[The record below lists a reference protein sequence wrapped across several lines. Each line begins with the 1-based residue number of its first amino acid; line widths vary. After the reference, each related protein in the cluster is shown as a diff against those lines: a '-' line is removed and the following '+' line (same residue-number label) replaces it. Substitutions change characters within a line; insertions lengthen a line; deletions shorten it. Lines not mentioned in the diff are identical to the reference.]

1 MNKTKSN
8 EHRVR
13 YNIISM
19 LVYMI
24 GVILLVQ
31 LFNLQIIKGEE
42 YRKESNTRLTRETVL
57 EAARGEILDRTGNK
71 LVTTTMDFSL
81 ELYKTKIDNETL
93 NNTLLKIANLLEKN
107 GDSYIDN
114 FPINIEPYEFKVGES
129 EAKSWKK
136 SNNINEEYSAEE
148 CFNFFK
154 QKYEISEE
162 EIQDVRKIIVMRYE
176 IARNG
181 YSNTRAVGLAK
192 NVSRESVLQLSENNS
207 EFPRFRYC
215 NKAIC

>member
-1 MNKTKSN
+1 MDKTKSN
-8 EHRVR
+8 EHKVR

-19 LVYMI
+19 LVYVI

-93 NNTLLKIANLLEKN
+93 NNTLLKIANLLERN
-107 GDSYIDN
+107 DDSYIDN
-114 FPINIEPYEFKVGES
+114 FPIKINPYVFSIGES

-148 CFNFFK
+148 CFNFLK
-154 QKYEISEE
+154 QKYEITKE
-162 EIQDVRKIIVMRYE
+162 EIQDIRKIIVMRYE

-181 YSNTRAVGLAK
+181 YSNTRAVCLAK

-207 EFPRFRYC
+207 EFPRSRYC
-215 NKAIC
+215 N

>member
-1 MNKTKSN
+1 
-8 EHRVR
+8 
-13 YNIISM
+13 M
-19 LVYMI
+19 LVYVI

-57 EAARGEILDRTGNK
+57 EAARGQILDRTGNK

-107 GDSYIDN
+107 GDKYIDN
-114 FPINIEPYEFKVGES
+114 FPIKIEPYEFQIGES

-148 CFNFFK
+148 CFNFLK

-162 EIQDVRKIIVMRYE
+162 ELQDIRKIIVMRYE

-181 YSNTRAVGLAK
+181 YSNTRAVSLAK

-207 EFPRFRYC
+207 EFPRSRYC
-215 NKAIC
+215 N

>member
-1 MNKTKSN
+1 MDKTKSN
-8 EHRVR
+8 EHKVR

-19 LVYMI
+19 LVYVI

-93 NNTLLKIANLLEKN
+93 NNTLLKIANLLERN
-107 GDSYIDN
+107 DDSYIDN
-114 FPINIEPYEFKVGES
+114 FPIKIDPYVFSIGES

-154 QKYEISEE
+154 QKYEISKE
-162 EIQDVRKIIVMRYE
+162 EIQDIRKIIVMRYE

-181 YSNTRAVGLAK
+181 YSNTRAVCLAK

-207 EFPRFRYC
+207 EFPRSGYC
-215 NKAIC
+215 N

>member
-1 MNKTKSN
+1 MDKTKLS
-8 EHRVR
+8 EHKVR

-19 LVYMI
+19 LVYVI

-107 GDSYIDN
+107 GDKYIDN
-114 FPINIEPYEFKVGES
+114 FPIKIEPYEFQIGES

-148 CFNFFK
+148 CFNFLK

-162 EIQDVRKIIVMRYE
+162 ELQDIRKIIVMRYE

-181 YSNTRAVGLAK
+181 YSNTRAVSLAK

-207 EFPRFRYC
+207 EFPRSRYC
-215 NKAIC
+215 N

>member
-1 MNKTKSN
+1 MDKTKSN
-8 EHRVR
+8 EHKVR

-93 NNTLLKIANLLEKN
+93 NNTLLKIANLLERN
-107 GDSYIDN
+107 DDSYIDN
-114 FPINIEPYEFKVGES
+114 FPIKINPYVFSIGES

-148 CFNFFK
+148 CFNFLK
-154 QKYEISEE
+154 QKYEITKE
-162 EIQDVRKIIVMRYE
+162 EIQDIRKIIVMRYE

-181 YSNTRAVGLAK
+181 YSNTRAVCLAK

-207 EFPRFRYC
+207 EFPRSRYC
-215 NKAIC
+215 N

>member
-1 MNKTKSN
+1 MDKTKSS
-8 EHRVR
+8 EHKVR

-19 LVYMI
+19 LVYVI

-107 GDSYIDN
+107 GDKYIDN
-114 FPINIEPYEFKVGES
+114 FPIKIEPYEFQIGES

-148 CFNFFK
+148 CFNFLK

-162 EIQDVRKIIVMRYE
+162 ELQDIRKIIVMRYE

-181 YSNTRAVGLAK
+181 YSNTRAVSLAK

-207 EFPRFRYC
+207 EFPRSRYC
-215 NKAIC
+215 N

>member
-1 MNKTKSN
+1 MDKTKSSK
-8 EHRVR
+8 HKVR

-19 LVYMI
+19 LVYVI

-107 GDSYIDN
+107 GDKYIDN
-114 FPINIEPYEFKVGES
+114 FPIKIEPYEFQIGES

-162 EIQDVRKIIVMRYE
+162 ELQDIRKIIVMRYE

-181 YSNTRAVGLAK
+181 YSNTRAVSLAK

-207 EFPRFRYC
+207 EFPRSRYC
-215 NKAIC
+215 N

>member
-1 MNKTKSN
+1 MDKTKSN
-8 EHRVR
+8 EHKVR

-19 LVYMI
+19 LVYVI

-71 LVTTTMDFSL
+71 LVTTTMNFNL
-81 ELYKTKIDNETL
+81 ELYRTKIDNQTL
-93 NNTLLKIANLLEKN
+93 NNTLLRIANLLEKN

-114 FPINIEPYEFKVGES
+114 FPIKIEPYEFSIGES
-129 EAKSWKK
+129 EVKSWKK
-136 SNNINEEYSAEE
+136 SNNIDEEYSAEK
-148 CFNFFK
+148 CFEFFK

-162 EIQDVRKIIVMRYE
+162 SAQDIRKIIVMRYE

-181 YSNTRAVGLAK
+181 YSNTKAVGLAK
-192 NVSRESVLQLSENNS
+192 NISRESVLQLSENNS
-207 EFPRFRYC
+207 EFPRSRYC
-215 NKAIC
+215 N

>member
-1 MNKTKSN
+1 MDKTKSDKHN
-8 EHRVR
+8 VR
-13 YNIISM
+13 YNIISI
-19 LVYMI
+19 LVYTI

-31 LFNLQIIKGEE
+31 LFNLQIIKGEK

-71 LVTTTMDFSL
+71 LVTTTMDFNI

-93 NNTLLKIANLLEKN
+93 NNTLLKLANLLEKN
-107 GDSYIDN
+107 GDNYIDN
-114 FPINIEPYEFKVGES
+114 FPIKIEPYEFSVGES

-148 CFNFFK
+148 CFKFFK
-154 QKYEISEE
+154 EKYNISAEE
-162 EIQDVRKIIVMRYE
+162 TQNVRKIIVMRYE

-181 YSNTRAVGLAK
+181 YSNTRAVALAK
-192 NVSRESVLQLSENNS
+192 KVSRESVLQLSENNM
-207 EFPRFRYC
+207 EFPRCRYC
-215 NKAIC
+215 NQAIC

>member
-93 NNTLLKIANLLEKN
+93 NNTLLKIANLLEKM
-107 GDSYIDN
+107 
-114 FPINIEPYEFKVGES
+114 V
-129 EAKSWKK
+129 
-136 SNNINEEYSAEE
+136 
-148 CFNFFK
+148 
-154 QKYEISEE
+154 
-162 EIQDVRKIIVMRYE
+162 
-176 IARNG
+176 IA
-181 YSNTRAVGLAK
+181 
-192 NVSRESVLQLSENNS
+192 
-207 EFPRFRYC
+207 
-215 NKAIC
+215 I